1 MHHIVLF
8 VFVGGVA
15 IVVGGILI
23 FAAFHRPA
31 RAIAPVRLPEPR
43 SLVRV
48 LSTEDEITD
57 AAQRAAAFERN
68 VSARCANRADTIV
81 TSKSHSPTR
90 ATVRE
95 IGQRSA

>member
-1 MHHIVLF
+1 
-8 VFVGGVA
+8 
-15 IVVGGILI
+15 
-23 FAAFHRPA
+23 
-31 RAIAPVRLPEPR
+31 
-43 SLVRV
+43 V